1 VTNFRKLGPPLAA
14 SVGNPYSRVTLA
26 VVGTLVVLGLAA
38 GIVAWQ
44 TAPAE
49 CPANEPANNAV
60 VVHWVLAGVAVVA
73 TLAAYGVARR
83 RGRAQVLS
91 LPFRAHALRRVRAT
105 LRLRP
110 FTALG
115 LLRTVVALPLLYVL
129 LWEPFRAAMQV
140 CAALAPSWTA
150 NAWGGP
156 TYVGA
161 SMAHWLD
168 GYLLFYVSALLL
180 HVVLVQPDAHGR
192 G

>member
-1 VTNFRKLGPPLAA
+1 M
-14 SVGNPYSRVTLA
+14 
-26 VVGTLVVLGLAA
+26 VLGLAA
-38 GIVAWQ
+38 GVVAWQ

-49 CPANEPANNAV
+49 YPPNEPANNAV
-60 VVHWVLAGVAVVA
+60 AVHWLLAGVAVVA

-83 RGRAQVLS
+83 RRCAHVLS
-91 LPFRAHALRRVRAT
+91 LPFRAHALRRVMAT

-110 FTALG
+110 FTVLG
-115 LLRTVVALPLLYVL
+115 LLRAVVTLLLLDVF

-161 SMAHWLD
+161 SMAHWID
-168 GYLLFYVSALLL
+168 GYLLFYASALLL
-180 HVVLVQPDAHGR
+180 HVVLVSLEQANTRGTPD
-192 G
+192 